1 MPVDCPMSDMDGIQ
15 LIHRVRSDTSLPSVG
30 LLIICVTAHAVRP
43 MVDAAIRNGADG
55 FLVKPIS
62 AKDLY
67 TCLAQHSETPLPRIS
82 LRGYFGPERRRN
94 PAPSYKGV
102 ERRLAEIDL
111 SLDACNPMVLEHT

>member
-1 MPVDCPMSDMDGIQ
+1 MDGIE
-15 LIHRVRSDTSLPSVG
+15 LIRRVRNDTSLPSVG

-67 TCLAQHSETPLPRIS
+67 TCLAQHSENPLPRIS
-82 LRGYFGPERRRN
+82 LRGYFGPDRRRN
-94 PAPSYKGV
+94 PDPSYEGV

-111 SLDACNPMVLEHT
+111 SPDACNPMVQEHT